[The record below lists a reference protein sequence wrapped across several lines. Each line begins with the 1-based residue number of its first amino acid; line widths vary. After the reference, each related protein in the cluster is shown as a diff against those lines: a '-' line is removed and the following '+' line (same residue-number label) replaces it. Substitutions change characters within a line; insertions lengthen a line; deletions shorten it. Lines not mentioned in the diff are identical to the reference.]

1 MPSGEEHAWRDRICR
16 ECGLVGLCRIRA
28 RDDMFTD
35 RRASI
40 VGYILAGIVVGPAGF
55 GLIADNAAL
64 SSIGEIGVLLLLF
77 VLGLEFS
84 FEKLVRLR
92 SMSSVL

>member
-1 MPSGEEHAWRDRICR
+1 MHGVTGFAESAALLVFAAFVLVTICSRI
-16 ECGLVGLCRIRA
+16 GVP
-28 RDDMFTD
+28 
-35 RRASI
+35 SI

-77 VLGLEFS
+77 ALGLEFS

>member
-1 MPSGEEHAWRDRICR
+1 
-16 ECGLVGLCRIRA
+16 
-28 RDDMFTD
+28 MFTD

-77 VLGLEFS
+77 ALGLEFS